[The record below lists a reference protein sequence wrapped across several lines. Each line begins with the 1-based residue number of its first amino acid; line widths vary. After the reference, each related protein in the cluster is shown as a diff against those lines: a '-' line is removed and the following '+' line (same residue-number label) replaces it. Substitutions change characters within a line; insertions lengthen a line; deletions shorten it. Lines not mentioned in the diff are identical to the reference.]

1 METRVESSHHV
12 AARDRRD
19 LNAKPAMFHAGL
31 SSKFTKRHVANFHD
45 TTLMAASA
53 AKQRAERKLERQ
65 AEALEKH
72 QRKIES
78 EMKKIEEITERLHR
92 QQRREAD
99 RLRHRLHYAASRIQ
113 STFREYSQRRR
124 SQRETA
130 AIQLQCVWRRAL
142 ARTCATRLRQQRD
155 ASRAD
160 HAAHV
165 VTRSLRVFACR
176 ARRRREWAWRS
187 YAATTLQGAARQW
200 LARRLLMRLRLID
213 AERRRRERAATKLQA
228 QARMFLTRVVYLD
241 VLFLVCRMQAVVR
254 GFLVR
259 KRLRWLLSINLRALV
274 RFQAIVRGDE
284 TAPLSPFALAVQ
296 QAINHKA
303 PRKQGVSRRPP
314 VRLAPLSVTEAHADP
329 SGEEI
334 DDQSA
339 PEERLRR
346 EEDLKRR
353 LHERKA
359 LERRRLQAERRQR
372 VEAEN
377 EASERKLMEREERHV
392 RLLMKTALRKHQER
406 ERRRQEMDQQREEM
420 ERALM
425 LREERWMRLSL
436 KAKARGEMAARERR
450 FSSSI
455 RDSQPG
461 SGSEDTDEELR
472 SLPRPQSLTK
482 TTSKTVSALE
492 AVYSRR
498 KPMRKK
504 VSKARATRMNNN
516 DNDKSDNS
524 SHFNTLFKSQWILPS
539 ISSSSDFMTVEMVDD
554 DAEFDYGGDF
564 DDVVD
569 ETQLTRLLC

>member
-124 SQRETA
+124 SQREAA

-142 ARTCATRLRQQRD
+142 ARTRATRLRQQRD

-259 KRLRWLLSINLRALV
+259 KRLRWLLSINLRAVV
-274 RFQAIVRGDE
+274 RFQAI
-284 TAPLSPFALAVQ
+284 
-296 QAINHKA
+296 
-303 PRKQGVSRRPP
+303 
-314 VRLAPLSVTEAHADP
+314 
-329 SGEEI
+329 
-334 DDQSA
+334 
-339 PEERLRR
+339 
-346 EEDLKRR
+346 
-353 LHERKA
+353 
-359 LERRRLQAERRQR
+359 
-372 VEAEN
+372 N

-498 KPMRKK
+498 KPMRTKG
-504 VSKARATRMNNN
+504 SKARVTRMNNN